1 MQILKYYF
9 HLNSS
14 SRKNKVTDSS
24 FDFADIMEQLADPA
38 NRYLLRPSSEI
49 LKGLASS
56 LIYLR
61 QEEAKSQILP
71 TFHTKYFAE
80 MVKKHMVVS
89 ASEILLETKDK
100 IQSLETLAKMIKCT
114 ISIFHRVSSGL
125 VRSSQGAI
133 QSYEAQDLVSQIMQ
147 GNMDEC
153 YRIKTLI
160 NAKLGSFLVNSLQ
173 VAMGRM
179 VDRVLRYVLLSAN
192 KIEMVKVFEA
202 FTDRHYREEVL
213 CKLLS
218 TLLTLGQQTYKL
230 ADQLDILDN
239 IDILQKLLR
248 ESTFLKAAGCNKK
261 TILERNSTRQDSVP
275 VRPEFLPL
283 DHVNTLS
290 RRKSLRKG
298 IKMTDTATLTGVD
311 SVPGLSAKP
320 FESMSSPLIKWLS
333 YSDIDDGMGQVS
345 AISLL
350 DTLLTTGLK
359 RNNTQDKIDS
369 IPAAEAIEDNTTFSD
384 LVNKTLAAVSS
395 LQGETCSILNLFINS
410 HIV

>member
-1 MQILKYYF
+1 
-9 HLNSS
+9 
-14 SRKNKVTDSS
+14 
-24 FDFADIMEQLADPA
+24 
-38 NRYLLRPSSEI
+38 
-49 LKGLASS
+49 
-56 LIYLR
+56 
-61 QEEAKSQILP
+61 
-71 TFHTKYFAE
+71 
-80 MVKKHMVVS
+80 MVVS